1 MYFQVSFMGRILA
14 LFLMLASAASCA
26 KPSSLTL
33 PPSLCTEVR
42 QEPVI
47 PDEAGLVAPADE
59 AEREAYRAFLN
70 WTAEVLSWGRE
81 NTDRAE
87 RAKQHG
93 C

>member
-1 MYFQVSFMGRILA
+1 MIRKVALLA
-14 LFLMLASAASCA
+14 LCCLAASCA

-70 WTAEVLSWGRE
+70 WSAEVLSWGRE